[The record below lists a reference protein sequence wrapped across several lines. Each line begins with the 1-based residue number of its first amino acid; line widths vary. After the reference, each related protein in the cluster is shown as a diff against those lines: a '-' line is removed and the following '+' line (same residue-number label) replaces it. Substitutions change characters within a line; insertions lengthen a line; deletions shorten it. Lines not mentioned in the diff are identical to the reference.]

1 MEKTE
6 IPSNGVVDID
16 RLRAHVHCLGGDI
29 GERNVFRPEALSAA
43 RDYIAETWTRQ
54 RYEISRQ
61 TYEAYGVQSSNLEI
75 TRSGKRWPDQFLLL
89 GAHYD
94 SARGAPGANDNGSG
108 IAALLELSRLFR
120 RQDPA
125 VSVRFVAFVNEE
137 PPFFLRPNQGSAD
150 YARAAKTRSDDIRL
164 MIAIDCI
171 GYYSD
176 RRRSQHYPPPFGFFY
191 PNEGNFLRALSNLV
205 SRHELHRFADVFLSV
220 SDFPLEFLATTSLN
234 PGVSWSDHRGFWKNG
249 YRALL
254 VTDTAFY
261 RYRHY
266 HSARD
271 TPDKLSYRQF
281 TQVVQGLHDTFA
293 ELAAS
298 GEFAVRRNACRALR
312 CVD

>member
-6 IPSNGVVDID
+6 IPSNGLVDID
-16 RLRAHVHCLGGDI
+16 RLRARARRLGGDI

-43 RDYIAETWTRQ
+43 RDYIAETWTQ
-54 RYEISRQ
+54 QGCEISRQ
-61 TYEAYGVQSSNLEI
+61 TYEAYGVQCSNLEI
-75 TRSGKRWPDQFLLL
+75 TRRGDRWPDQILLL

-94 SARGAPGANDNGSG
+94 SARGAPSANDNGSG
-108 IAALLELSRLFR
+108 IAALLELSRLFQ

-125 VSVRFVAFVNEE
+125 ISVRFVVFVNEE
-137 PPFFLRPNQGSAD
+137 PPFFLRRNQGSAV
-150 YARAAKTRSDDIRL
+150 YARAAKARGDNIRL

-176 RRRSQHYPPPFGFFY
+176 RRRSQRYPPLFGFFH
-191 PNEGNFLRALSNLV
+191 PSEGNFLGALSNLA
-205 SRHELHRFADVFLSV
+205 SCHELHRFADVFRSV
-220 SDFPLEFLATTSLN
+220 SDFPLEFLATTSLI

-271 TPDKLSYRQF
+271 TPDKLSYPQF

-293 ELAAS
+293 ELAAT
-298 GEFAVRRNACRALR
+298 GELAGRHNA
-312 CVD
+312 